1 MAPATP
7 ARRMPRGA
15 RLGAA
20 LVATAALGVALP
32 ALKVPG
38 LARQDARSWQLNE
51 EEPAG
56 GVVAGF
62 LEHMSSAVE
71 PLRKQVDGGTIVSK
85 FGQKAEGVVASTA
98 AQGGAAGPELARAV
112 DGLLHTLFLRQL
124 SMLRQ
129 QLAAKFEK
137 DKNPVEAV
145 AKADTEFVAQAQDLV
160 RPGSSWSFDAE
171 RYALR
176 AVLEG
181 TFQREHKFAE
191 ERLVATQTQQATVE
205 IIAKLQSQ
213 MEALQSK
220 VQAMRA
226 GSPWFLSSAYRIPG
240 TPFQLIGRYQQGRA
254 NFELSLNP
262 DKDPANA
269 DAGFVQ
275 GIGPANLGVGLNV
288 GL

>member
-1 MAPATP
+1 MAPAATAAPP
-7 ARRMPRGA
+7 ARRALRGA
-15 RLGAA
+15 KGVAI

-38 LARQDARSWQLNE
+38 LARQVTQPLQLNE

-56 GVVAGF
+56 GVVAGV
-62 LEHMSSAVE
+62 LEHMTSSVE
-71 PLRKQVDGGTIVSK
+71 PLRKQVESGSIIAK
-85 FGQKAEGVVASTA
+85 FGQKADSLVASTSP
-98 AQGGAAGPELARAV
+98 PELARAV
-112 DGLLHTLFLRQL
+112 DGLLHTLFLQQL
-124 SMLRQ
+124 SALRQ

-137 DKNPVEAV
+137 EKNPIEAV
-145 AKADTEFVAQAQDLV
+145 SKADAEFVAQAQDLV

-181 TFQREHKFAE
+181 TFQREAKVAQ
-191 ERLVATQTQQATVE
+191 ERLVSAQTQQATVE

-213 MEALQSK
+213 MEALQNR

-275 GIGPANLGVGLNV
+275 GVGPANLGVGLNV